1 MPVDLTR
8 LESHASAA
16 IQHLTL
22 EALLNGCAWPCA
34 ETRMHTRELEQR
46 EQEFVEAYA
55 TSIAG
60 LTSAIPPGWT
70 VDKRVT
76 LREVTYRILQVER
89 SPDYTMTTM
98 HLANPS
104 TSRMA

>member
-1 MPVDLTR
+1 MPIDPTVLQR
-8 LESHASAA
+8 HATAA

-22 EALLNGCAWPCA
+22 EATLSGCAWPCA
-34 ETRMHTRELEQR
+34 EARLHMRELEQR
-46 EQEFVEAYA
+46 EQEFVEAYS

-60 LTSAIPPGWT
+60 LTSGIPPTWT

-76 LREVTYRILQVER
+76 FRETTYRILQVER

-98 HLANPS
+98 HLANPA
-104 TSRMA
+104 TGRMA

>member
-1 MPVDLTR
+1 MPVDLDR
-8 LESHASAA
+8 LEAHASAA

-22 EALLNGCAWPCA
+22 EATLSGCAWPCA
-34 ETRMHTRELEQR
+34 ETRLHMRELEQR

-60 LTSAIPPGWT
+60 LTSGIPPTWT

-76 LREVTYRILQVER
+76 FRTVTYRILQVER

-98 HLANPS
+98 HLANPA
-104 TSRMA
+104 TGRMA